1 MQVFDPNNPY
11 LHADEQYATQMRNV
25 SWLLGLPFEIFVR
38 IDSDLPMN
46 EQKDDLMKDSL
57 MRDMFYGS
65 VHVEIALELLSRFE
79 PGLTHCISEVD
90 RRVAA
95 GEVDLL
101 SSPGTKRAARPKTKA
116 APRPTAAA
124 AAKKTVSKKRSA
136 PASPPSR
143 PRQQRR
149 PQARSP
155 SGASTDLQV
164 TKEVARIMTR
174 HCAAIGWWH
183 CRQRSLATVTTY
195 VCLSCCF
202 PALPDWGRATPPACF
217 RVVCNT

>member
-1 MQVFDPNNPY
+1 MTVLVHHPVFQWQVPAGHQHIQESKLSHMLHKDGLLLLQVFDPNNPY
-11 LHADEQYATQMRNV
+11 LHADEQYAIQMKNL

-38 IDSDLPMN
+38 IDSKLPMN

-95 GEVDLL
+95 GEADIL
-101 SSPGTKRAARPKTKA
+101 SSPGNKRTTRPKA
-116 APRPTAAA
+116 NNAPQPKAAA
-124 AAKKTVSKKRSA
+124 AARKTVNKKRPA

-149 PQARSP
+149 PQASSP
-155 SGASTDLQV
+155 SVASAAAADLQV
-164 TKEVARIMTR
+164 RQSLAGRMPGL
-174 HCAAIGWWH
+174 CAAI
-183 CRQRSLATVTTY
+183 V
-195 VCLSCCF
+195 
-202 PALPDWGRATPPACF
+202 
-217 RVVCNT
+217 